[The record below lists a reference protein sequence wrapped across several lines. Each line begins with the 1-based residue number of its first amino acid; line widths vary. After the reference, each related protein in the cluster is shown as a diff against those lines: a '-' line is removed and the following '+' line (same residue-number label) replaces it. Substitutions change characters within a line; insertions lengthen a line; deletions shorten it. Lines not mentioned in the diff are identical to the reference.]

1 MQENRYLEYKESV
14 KSSTWLKTV
23 SAYANHE
30 GGQIIFGVT
39 DDGETVGISNAR
51 AACLDLENSLNDS
64 IKPAPAYELAVQND
78 QTIRLTVH
86 AGRYKPYLYKGKA
99 YKRNDTATVEVD
111 RTELVRLILEG
122 ENLSFEELPAS
133 EQEFT
138 FDQLEGEFISRMG
151 IKQLDLDILKTLELY
166 SDQNGYNN
174 AAALLAD
181 HNTFHGIDLVRF
193 GDSID
198 RIMHRET
205 IEHRSILEQ
214 YHEAIRIFRTYYQ
227 YEQIKGAERVTGELI
242 PEKAFREAIA
252 NALVHR
258 TWDVPAA
265 ITVSMFPD
273 RIEIRSPGGLPAGL
287 REEDYLNGQISILR
301 NPILGNVFFRL
312 GYIEKFGTGIMRI
325 NYAYEESLIKPQ
337 YHIYDNSLRI
347 VLPVLSSTA
356 NASDS
361 EQAILKL
368 LQKDGTLTRAQ
379 IESGTAMKK
388 DHVIRILN
396 ALIDQG
402 ILIKEGAGRGTRY
415 RLR

>member
-86 AGRYKPYLYKGKA
+86 VGRYKPYLYKGKA

-265 ITVSMFPD
+265 IAVSMFPD